1 MSRKMVLMK
10 DLIKEITMGPF
21 GSDIKVDNFID
32 DGVPVL
38 NGSNIGG
45 VKLTEDSFKYVSEE
59 KAKSL
64 KKANSK
70 RGDIVITHRGTLGQ
84 ISYIP
89 EDSRY
94 INYIISQSQFRVTL
108 KRDLVDPVFFTYYFH
123 SSEGQKRLLS
133 FKNHVGVPALA
144 QATTNF
150 R

>member
-1 MSRKMVLMK
+1 MNRKMVLMK

-38 NGSNIGG
+38 NGSNVGG

-89 EDSRY
+89 EDSKY
-94 INYIISQSQFRVTL
+94 SNYIISQSQFRVTL
-108 KRDLVDPVFFTYYFH
+108 KIDLVDPVFFTYYFH

-133 FKNHVGVPALA
+133 VKFHEVVDVS
-144 QATTNF
+144 
-150 R
+150 